1 MKKKIQ
7 LEYTL
12 NSSPKILFS
21 RLSTPGGL
29 SEWFADDVN
38 VNGNTYVFFWEGEE
52 FKADVVQKRENKYIR
67 FRWHDAED
75 QESSCLEFRI
85 SMDDLTGDV
94 ALIIIDFVDEED
106 MDSAIE
112 LWDSQVNKLKH
123 VLGLL

>member
-75 QESSCLEFRI
+75 QESSCFEFRI
-85 SMDDLTGDV
+85 SVDDLTGDV

-106 MDSAIE
+106 MDSSIE
-112 LWDSQVNKLKH
+112 LWNSQVDKLKH
-123 VLGLL
+123 VLGL

>member
-1 MKKKIQ
+1 MKKKIT

-38 VNGNTYVFFWEGEE
+38 VNGNTYTFFWEGEE
-52 FKADVVQKRENKYIR
+52 YKADIVQKRENKYIR

-75 QESSCLEFRI
+75 QEASCLEFRV
-85 SMDDLTGDV
+85 SLDELTGDV
-94 ALIIIDFVDEED
+94 ALIITDFVDED
-106 MDSAIE
+106 DQDSEIE
-112 LWDSQVNKLKH
+112 LWDSQVGKLKH
-123 VLGLL
+123 VLGL

>member
-75 QESSCLEFRI
+75 QESSCFEFRI

-106 MDSAIE
+106 MDSSIE
-112 LWDSQVNKLKH
+112 LWNSQVDKLKH
-123 VLGLL
+123 VLGL